1 MRRHDVNMTLMSTCS
16 ETTYRITMGKH
27 LVNKFKIL
35 ESSADCEEPIS
46 DQDEQSQKCT
56 LSTTKFSPA
65 LSQKARKA
73 ERAILKHRAT
83 LAENSKSISELT
95 KLVKA
100 QEKLQNSLSNKNVTN
115 SELMTIDES
124 TIYDVSGEHPGKPC
138 KASCGCMG
146 ACDDNAS
153 LKWDASGNVIRRWA
167 TTAQTGLGSNSL
179 SPLTSL
185 SVAKPEEPQLP
196 ADKPRSAAQS
206 AKSVTWAAFE
216 YSDAMF
222 PSLRNEVSRELH
234 NIEQLL
240 ILEEQDDLNAVQE
253 KIRIRVTMDSG
264 AVTHVIHPRALPTG
278 IAVKPN
284 TSGKHFSGA
293 SGDTI
298 ERFGDCRAQLTT
310 AGGGEIDCGWD
321 LAEVSRPLH
330 AVSKITG
337 TIDEAKHDV
346 LFNNRTCI
354 VVPPGFVEHVL
365 KYTKPIAE
373 YPREGNLY
381 QAEMTM
387 APFGRQ
393 GS

>member
-1 MRRHDVNMTLMSTCS
+1 MDN
-16 ETTYRITMGKH
+16 
-27 LVNKFKIL
+27 NKAIAELAAAAAQKKPQDIL
-35 ESSADCEEPIS
+35 HR
-46 DQDEQSQKCT
+46 QKC
-56 LSTTKFSPA
+56 
-65 LSQKARKA
+65 
-73 ERAILKHRAT
+73 
-83 LAENSKSISELT
+83 LT
-95 KLVKA
+95 F
-100 QEKLQNSLSNKNVTN
+100 
-115 SELMTIDES
+115 ELMTIDES
-124 TIYDVSGEHPGKPC
+124 GERFGKPC
-138 KASCGCMG
+138 KASCGCLRT
-146 ACDDNAS
+146 CDPPA
-153 LKWDASGNVIRRWA
+153 
-167 TTAQTGLGSNSL
+167 AQTGLGSNSL

-185 SVAKPEEPQLP
+185 SVAKPEEPQLS

-253 KIRIRVTMDSG
+253 KTRIRVTMDSG